1 MKKKV
6 MAGCLFMSMLL
17 LGACQK
23 SNTDTTAKSTKQ
35 TNSIVKKSSNSSTA
49 ASTTSSSSEKQSN
62 DVKDSSDSDSNITSM
77 AQKQLVG
84 KRFSMIPILYDG
96 EDAAQAMA
104 ENKAPQNLIHDGA
117 TTFSF
122 TNDSNVHVELLGTYR
137 PDYDTSYT
145 LTDNMIIIQQ
155 RNIPYSVKNGI
166 VSFDDWTTELDGHTI
181 TWSFSPEENSSASSS
196 ESTTDTNINTKNLTS
211 EQFKEW
217 VSAVLDKQFTMGRH
231 SFPYKLSV
239 ENHEGYAYVRV
250 KHSELQVDTI
260 TMFRINSEGQLE
272 EEDRSNGFPV
282 TYKVVSSTFMD
293 TSEVTVND

>member
-1 MKKKV
+1 MKKQV
-6 MAGCLFMSMLL
+6 IVGGLFMSMLL

-35 TNSIVKKSSNSSTA
+35 TNSIVKKSSSSSTA

-122 TNDSNVHVELLGTYR
+122 TNDSTVHVELLGTYR

-145 LTDNMIIIQQ
+145 LTDNMVIIQQ

-196 ESTTDTNINTKNLTS
+196 ESTTNTNINTKNLTS

-239 ENHEGYAYVRV
+239 ENHDGYAYVRV

-293 TSEVTVND
+293 TSEVTVNN

>member
-1 MKKKV
+1 M
-6 MAGCLFMSMLL
+6 MGCLFVIMFL

-23 SNTDTTAKSTKQ
+23 TNMDTATESTKQ
-35 TNSIVKKSSNSSTA
+35 TSSIVKE
-49 ASTTSSSSEKQSN
+49 SSSSSAADSISSLDKQSSN
-62 DVKDSSDSDSNITSM
+62 VKEPSADESNTINT
-77 AQKQLVG
+77 AQKQLIG
-84 KRFSMIPILYDG
+84 KRFFMVPSLYDG
-96 EDAAQAMA
+96 EDANQAM
-104 ENKAPQNLIHDGA
+104 EEDKAPQNLIHDGA

-122 TNDSNVHVELLGTYR
+122 TNDSTVHVELLGTYR

-196 ESTTDTNINTKNLTS
+196 ESTTNTNINTKNLTS

-239 ENHEGYAYVRV
+239 ENHDGYAYVRV

-293 TSEVTVND
+293 ISEVTVNN

>member
-6 MAGCLFMSMLL
+6 IVGGLFVSLL
-17 LGACQK
+17 FLGACQK
-23 SNTDTTAKSTKQ
+23 SNTDTTSKSTKQ
-35 TNSIVKKSSNSSTA
+35 TNSIVKKASSSSTA

-62 DVKDSSDSDSNITSM
+62 DVKDSSNSDPNIIST
-77 AQKQLVG
+77 AQQQLVG
-84 KRFSMIPILYDG
+84 KRFSIIPVLYDG

-122 TNDSNVHVELLGTYR
+122 TNDSTVHVELLGTYR

-166 VSFDDWTTELDGHTI
+166 VSFDDWTTDLDGHTV
-181 TWSFSPEENSSASSS
+181 TWSFAPEENSSETSV
-196 ESTTDTNINTKNLTS
+196 DTKNLTS

-217 VSAVLDKQFTMGRH
+217 VSAVLDKQFSMGRS
-231 SFPYKLSV
+231 SFPYDLIT
-239 ENHEGYAYVRV
+239 ENNNGYAYVRV
-250 KHSELQVDTI
+250 KHSEMQVDTI
-260 TMFRINSEGQLE
+260 TMFRINDEGQLE
-272 EEDRSNGFPV
+272 EEDKSNGYPV
-282 TYKVVSSTFMD
+282 TYKVVSTKFMD
-293 TSEVTVND
+293 TSDVTVVQ

>member
-6 MAGCLFMSMLL
+6 MMGCLFVIMFL

-23 SNTDTTAKSTKQ
+23 TNMDTATESTKQ
-35 TNSIVKKSSNSSTA
+35 TSSIVKE
-49 ASTTSSSSEKQSN
+49 SSSSSAADSISSLDKQSSN
-62 DVKDSSDSDSNITSM
+62 VKEPSADESNTINT
-77 AQKQLVG
+77 AQKQLIG
-84 KRFSMIPILYDG
+84 KRFFMVPSLYDG

-122 TNDSNVHVELLGTYR
+122 TNDSTVHVELLGTYR

-282 TYKVVSSTFMD
+282 TYKVVSSKFMD
-293 TSEVTVND
+293 TSEVTVNG

>member
-6 MAGCLFMSMLL
+6 MMGCLFVIMFL

-23 SNTDTTAKSTKQ
+23 TNMDTATESTKQ
-35 TNSIVKKSSNSSTA
+35 TSSIVKE
-49 ASTTSSSSEKQSN
+49 SSSSSAADSISSLDKQSSN
-62 DVKDSSDSDSNITSM
+62 VKEPSADESNTINT
-77 AQKQLVG
+77 AQKQLIG
-84 KRFSMIPILYDG
+84 KRFFMVPSLYDG
-96 EDAAQAMA
+96 EDANQAM
-104 ENKAPQNLIHDGA
+104 EEDKAPQNLIHDGA

-122 TNDSNVHVELLGTYR
+122 TNDSTVHVELLGTYR

-196 ESTTDTNINTKNLTS
+196 ESTTNTNINTKNLTS

-239 ENHEGYAYVRV
+239 ENHDGYAYVRV

-293 TSEVTVND
+293 ISEVTVNN

>member
-1 MKKKV
+1 MI
-6 MAGCLFMSMLL
+6 GCLFMGMLL

-23 SNTDTTAKSTKQ
+23 KNMDTATESTKQ
-35 TNSIVKKSSNSSTA
+35 TSSIVKE
-49 ASTTSSSSEKQSN
+49 SSSSSAADSISSLDKQSSN
-62 DVKDSSDSDSNITSM
+62 VKEPSADESNTINI
-77 AQKQLVG
+77 AQKQLMG
-84 KRFSMIPILYDG
+84 KRFFMVPALYDG
-96 EDAAQAMA
+96 EDANQAME
-104 ENKAPQNLIHDGA
+104 ENKAPQNLMHDGGVV
-117 TTFSF
+117 FSF
-122 TNDSNVHVELLGTYR
+122 TNDTTVHVELAGTYR
-137 PDYDTSYT
+137 PDYDTTYN
-145 LTDNMIIIQQ
+145 LTDNKIIIED
-155 RNIPYSVKNGI
+155 RNIPYAITNGLI
-166 VSFDDWTTELDGHTI
+166 SFDSWETELNGHTI

-196 ESTTDTNINTKNLTS
+196 ENETDTNIDTKNLTS

-239 ENHEGYAYVRV
+239 ENHDGYAYVRV

-293 TSEVTVND
+293 TSEVTVNN

>member
-6 MAGCLFMSMLL
+6 IVGGLFMSMLL

-35 TNSIVKKSSNSSTA
+35 MNSIVKKSSSSSTA

-122 TNDSNVHVELLGTYR
+122 TNDSTVHVELLGTYR

-181 TWSFSPEENSSASSS
+181 T
-196 ESTTDTNINTKNLTS
+196 
-211 EQFKEW
+211 
-217 VSAVLDKQFTMGRH
+217 
-231 SFPYKLSV
+231 
-239 ENHEGYAYVRV
+239 
-250 KHSELQVDTI
+250 
-260 TMFRINSEGQLE
+260 
-272 EEDRSNGFPV
+272 
-282 TYKVVSSTFMD
+282 
-293 TSEVTVND
+293 

>member
-6 MAGCLFMSMLL
+6 IVGGLFMSMLL

-35 TNSIVKKSSNSSTA
+35 TNSIVKKSSSSSTA

-122 TNDSNVHVELLGTYR
+122 TNDSTVHVELLGTYR

-181 TWSFSPEENSSASSS
+181 TQSFSPEENSSASSS
-196 ESTTDTNINTKNLTS
+196 ENETDTNIDTKNLTS

-217 VSAVLDKQFTMGRH
+217 VSAVLDKQFTIGRH

-293 TSEVTVND
+293 TSEVTVNN

>member
-6 MAGCLFMSMLL
+6 MMGCLFMSVLL

-35 TNSIVKKSSNSSTA
+35 TNSIVKKSS
-49 ASTTSSSSEKQSN
+49 SSSATDNISSLDKQNTDIKES
-62 DVKDSSDSDSNITSM
+62 SSDESNTIKT
-77 AQKQLVG
+77 AQKQLMG
-84 KRFSMIPILYDG
+84 KRFFMVPALYDD
-96 EDAAQAMA
+96 EDANQAME
-104 ENKAPQNLIHDGA
+104 ENKAPQNLMHDGGVV
-117 TTFSF
+117 FSF
-122 TNDSNVHVELLGTYR
+122 TNDTTVHVELAGTYR
-137 PDYDTSYT
+137 PDYDTTYK
-145 LTDNMIIIQQ
+145 LTDNKIIIED
-155 RNIPYSVKNGI
+155 RNIPYAITNGLI
-166 VSFDDWTTELDGHTI
+166 SFDSWETELNGHTI

-196 ESTTDTNINTKNLTS
+196 ENSSDTNINTKNLTS

-239 ENHEGYAYVRV
+239 ENHDGYAYIRV

-282 TYKVVSSTFMD
+282 TYKVVSSKFMD
-293 TSEVTVND
+293 TSEVTVNN

>member
-122 TNDSNVHVELLGTYR
+122 TNDSTVHVELLGTYR

-282 TYKVVSSTFMD
+282 T
-293 TSEVTVND
+293 